1 MNKNA
6 KTTTGRHKEPFA
18 YREDAMTRSV
28 CLICGEKFGTYE
40 YRGKAVCS
48 KCIEYIRANF

>member
-6 KTTTGRHKEPFA
+6 RTTTGCHKKPFA
-18 YREDAMTRSV
+18 YREDAMTKSH
-28 CLICGEKFGTYE
+28 CLICGEPFGMYE

-48 KCIEYIRANF
+48 DCVEYIRANF